1 MWRTAVLAGGD
12 AFTHHWIRGGHN
24 ASWRRGLR
32 CEAHVLHESLHAL
45 LRCSLRACMSHM
57 FSCSCVRPSFV
68 GETISG
74 GSCRH
79 LLPRV
84 HPHSPPCRRVVATSG
99 HQTPTR
105 TRMPSRVVMACGQLS
120 STSDCLSSTSRA
132 PSLADAAALSAPPSG
147 AHQTPCP
154 CCLCTLAP
162 SPEAPGGCRPPTPW
176 PATAWDSGSNH
187 RAGRPPPPAS
197 SSP

>member
-79 LLPRV
+79 LLPRF
-84 HPHSPPCRRVVATSG
+84 HPRSPPRRRVVATSG

-105 TRMPSRVVMACGQLS
+105 TRMPSRVDMACGQLS
-120 STSDCLSSTSRA
+120 STSRA
-132 PSLADAAALSAPPSG
+132 PSLTDALVSTRRHALVASALSHPHPK
-147 AHQTPCP
+147 H
-154 CCLCTLAP
+154 L
-162 SPEAPGGCRPPTPW
+162 
-176 PATAWDSGSNH
+176 
-187 RAGRPPPPAS
+187 GRPRLHVRTQES
-197 SSP
+197 STAQYFSARGS